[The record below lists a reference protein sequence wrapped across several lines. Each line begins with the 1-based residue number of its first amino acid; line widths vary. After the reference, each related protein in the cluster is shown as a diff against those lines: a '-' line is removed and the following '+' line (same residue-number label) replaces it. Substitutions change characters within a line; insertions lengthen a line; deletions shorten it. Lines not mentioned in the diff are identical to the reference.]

1 MNTAVFIGR
10 FQPPHL
16 AHLQTITQAL
26 ARFDR
31 LIVVLGSAYCY
42 PNPKNPFSTEARE
55 AMIRASLPPDQ
66 ARLQFVA
73 IADDYY
79 DDPRWFRSVRAAV
92 EALTGPN
99 ARICITGYD
108 KDESSYYLHGFGNW
122 PFEPSGVVSPLSATE
137 VRNRYFGASADWQAM
152 VPKAV
157 EQYMQQFATTAEFKR
172 LKDEW
177 ETIQRYR
184 SLEQGYPYP
193 ILHVATH
200 ATVLAQKQLL
210 LIERRGAFGQGAW
223 ALPGGYVGPK
233 ETLLESAL
241 RKLREETGLELQA
254 QHLVVNSGR
263 SPSVPKGIV
272 HLASKA
278 FDYPDRS
285 LRGRVISL
293 GHFFDLGDLP
303 PPAVRGQDGAD
314 RSSAAHRDAARAFWL
329 PLSELDANQAR
340 FFEDHYLQIC
350 WFLGRAPHQPAL
362 SQGKESL

>member
-42 PNPKNPFSTEARE
+42 PTPKNPFSAEARE

-137 VRNRYFGASADWQAM
+137 VRNRYFGGSADWQAM

-157 EQYMQQFATTAEFKR
+157 EQYMRQFATTAEFKR

-210 LIERRGAFGQGAW
+210 LIERRGALGHGAW

-241 RKLREETGLELQA
+241 RKLREETGLGLQA
-254 QHLVVNSGR
+254 QHL
-263 SPSVPKGIV
+263 
-272 HLASKA
+272 LASKA
-278 FDYPDRS
+278 FDYPGRS

-303 PPAVRGQDGAD
+303 PPAVQGQDEDDPLRD
-314 RSSAAHRDAARAFWL
+314 RPTAVHRDTARAFWL
-329 PLSELDANQAR
+329 PLAELDGNQAR
-340 FFEDHYLQIC
+340 FFEDHYQQIC

>member
-1 MNTAVFIGR
+1 MSTAVFIGR

-26 ARFDR
+26 ARFDQ
-31 LIVVLGSAYCY
+31 LIVVLGSAYSY
-42 PNPKNPFSTEARE
+42 PTPKNPFSAEARE

-92 EALTGPN
+92 EALTGAN

-122 PFEPSGVVSPLSATE
+122 PFEPSGVVSPLSATK
-137 VRNRYFGASADWQAM
+137 VRNRYFGGSTDWQAM

-157 EQYMQQFATTAEFKR
+157 EQYMRQFATTAEFKR

-193 ILHVATH
+193 ILHVATD
-200 ATVLAQKQLL
+200 AMVLAQQQVLL
-210 LIERRGAFGQGAW
+210 VERKGSLSKGAW
-223 ALPGGYVGPK
+223 ALPGGYVEPK
-233 ETLLESAL
+233 ETLLASAL
-241 RKLREETGLELQA
+241 RELREETSLELQA
-254 QHLVVNSGR
+254 QHL
-263 SPSVPKGIV
+263 K
-272 HLASKA
+272 ATQA
-278 FDYPDRS
+278 FDYPGRS

-293 GHFFDLGDLP
+293 GHFFDLGQTP
-303 PPAVRGQDGAD
+303 PPLVQGQD
-314 RSSAAHRDAARAFWL
+314 DAARAFWL
-329 PLSELDANQAR
+329 PLAELDHHQKR
-340 FFEDHYLQIC
+340 FFEDHYQQIC
-350 WFLGRAPHQPAL
+350 WFLGRAPNQPAL
-362 SQGKESL
+362 SQGKEPK